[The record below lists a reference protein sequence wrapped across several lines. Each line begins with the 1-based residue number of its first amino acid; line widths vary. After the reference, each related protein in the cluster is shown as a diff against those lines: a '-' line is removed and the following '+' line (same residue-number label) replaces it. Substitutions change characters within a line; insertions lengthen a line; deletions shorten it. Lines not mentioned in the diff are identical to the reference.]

1 MKAKVEDVRQQR
13 QTTARG
19 RDRRLYPTVAIV
31 GYTNAGKSTLFRS
44 LTGEQAYIADQLFA
58 TLDPT
63 VRRLKL
69 PGGTP
74 VVVADTV
81 GFIRDLPH
89 ELVAAFQ
96 STLTEAR
103 EATLLLHVID
113 ASDPR
118 RAEHMAEVDSVLAQ
132 IGAGDIP
139 SIRVFNKID
148 RLEEAPRVD
157 RGEEGGAE
165 AVWISAA
172 NAQGLDL
179 LGHAVAERL
188 SRTVRRVRVQLPL
201 AAGAARARLY
211 AAGVVQ
217 RERSLDEVLELE
229 LDLPDQELAT
239 LLRVPGAKLVP
250 ADGDTLES
258 ASTTHRHSSGWR

>member
-1 MKAKVEDVRQQR
+1 
-13 QTTARG
+13 
-19 RDRRLYPTVAIV
+19 
-31 GYTNAGKSTLFRS
+31 LF
-44 LTGEQAYIADQLFA
+44 D

-63 VRRLKL
+63 VRRNKL
-69 PGGTP
+69 PGGTQ

-118 RAEHMAEVDSVLAQ
+118 RAEHMVEVDTVLAQ
-132 IGAGDIP
+132 IGADTIP

-148 RLEEAPRVD
+148 RLEEAPRID
-157 RGEEGGAE
+157 RGEDGAVQ

-172 NAQGLDL
+172 AGQGLDL
-179 LGHAVAERL
+179 LGLAVAERL
-188 SRTVRRVRVQLPL
+188 SRAVHRVRVQLPL

-211 AAGVVQ
+211 AAGVV
-217 RERSLDEVLELE
+217 RDERSLPEALELT
-229 LDLPDQELAT
+229 LDLPDEELAAI
-239 LLRVPGAKLVP
+239 LRVPGAKLVP
-250 ADGDTLES
+250 PDGDTLES
-258 ASTTHRHSSGWR
+258 PGTTHRRSSGWR

>member
-1 MKAKVEDVRQQR
+1 M
-13 QTTARG
+13 
-19 RDRRLYPTVAIV
+19 

-69 PGGTP
+69 PGGTQ

-118 RAEHMAEVDSVLAQ
+118 RAEHIAEVDSVLKQ
-132 IGAGDIP
+132 IGADAIP
-139 SIRVFNKID
+139 GIRVFNKID
-148 RLEEAPRVD
+148 RLEEQPRID
-157 RGEEGGAE
+157 RGEDGMVQ

-172 NAQGLDL
+172 GGQGLDL
-179 LGHAVAERL
+179 LGLAGCRALVAGRAPGT
-188 SRTVRRVRVQLPL
+188 RAA
-201 AAGAARARLY
+201 AAGCWRCTCAAVCRRCG
-211 AAGVVQ
+211 AGGAQ
-217 RERSLDEVLELE
+217 RR
-229 LDLPDQELAT
+229 
-239 LLRVPGAKLVP
+239 
-250 ADGDTLES
+250 
-258 ASTTHRHSSGWR
+258 